1 MGYKDLPS
9 WQKKKYDEAM
19 KKGAPGGTG
28 LGSKVRETILDI
40 FNKKTSHNG
49 NVNDND

>member
-1 MGYKDLPS
+1 MGYKDLQP
-9 WQKKKYDEAM
+9 WQQEAYDKATQ
-19 KKGAPGGTG
+19 KGAPGGTG